1 MKKISAI
8 PCLFIVL
15 FIACNKGNNQ
25 ARKEASIIYEPK
37 PLANLMLRMHGD
49 ALVWKGAIELGEF
62 SAEFPVDYNGIY
74 TLEATDSSVRTDVFE
89 EKAGRYL
96 QSVEALCLESNTPQ
110 HLEKFNLMIVSC
122 VDCHQIFCQGPI
134 VKIEK
139 LYLEESL

>member
-25 ARKEASIIYEPK
+25 ARKEASIMYEPK

-49 ALVWKGAIELGEF
+49 ALAWKGAIELGEF
-62 SAEFPVDYNGIY
+62 SAKFPVDYYGIF
-74 TLEATDSSVRTDVFE
+74 TVEATDSSIRTDIFA
-89 EKAGRYL
+89 EKANRYL
-96 QSVEALCLESNTPQ
+96 QSVEALCLVSEPTQ

-122 VDCHQIFCQGPI
+122 LDCHQIFCQGPI
-134 VKIEK
+134 DKIK
-139 LYLEESL
+139 KMYLDESL

>member
-25 ARKEASIIYEPK
+25 ARKEASIMYEPK

-89 EKAGRYL
+89 EKASKY
-96 QSVEALCLESNTPQ
+96 LESVKELCAVNSPTHQ
-110 HLEKFNLMIVSC
+110 LKKFNLMIVSC